1 MALYAF
7 DGTGKEDEGD
17 VSNVLEFFR
26 GYRDDRKNN
35 DPEEQLGSL
44 YLKGIGTRAETRIGD
59 AAAQAFG
66 LGGHKRVRQALD
78 RLENNQAAEDTAI
91 HIVGFSRGAALALSF
106 ANEIAHKYASLP
118 VAFIGLWDVVGQ
130 FGVPGHFINA
140 GHDLR
145 MPRNAQRVF
154 HAIALDESRAFFP
167 LTRLSSLGK
176 PDDARLTEVWF
187 RGVHSDVG
195 GGNGNATLNWIALH
209 WMFQNALRCG
219 LPIDPAAV
227 QANLARRVDPPRI
240 NDHSIDAQIPRHC
253 RAGDILHVSV
263 TLNEGEPGRPH
274 NNPSVQV
281 RRIDDDGVFA

>member
-1 MALYAF
+1 MSTAGTVIPFGPRRGRASVQGADGRPEVLPERTIASLGRLAERVRLRTDRGDSHESVVGRLHDVLYRELGFRPPDAASF
-7 DGTGKEDEGD
+7 HDPGNSRLDLVVRRRVGLPISLAIVE
-17 VSNVLEFFR
+17 LEVAWR
-26 GYRDDRKNN
+26 IGLR
-35 DPEEQLGSL
+35 LW
-44 YLKGIGTRAETRIGD
+44 GIG
-59 AAAQAFG
+59 
-66 LGGHKRVRQALD
+66 L
-78 RLENNQAAEDTAI
+78 
-91 HIVGFSRGAALALSF
+91 
-106 ANEIAHKYASLP
+106 
-118 VAFIGLWDVVGQ
+118 
-130 FGVPGHFINA
+130 PGHFINA

-145 MPRNAQRVF
+145 MPRNAQHVF

-195 GGNGNATLNWIALH
+195 GGNGNATLNWIALQ